1 MTKRAVFVCAAIA
14 LAIAIGCGGKDK
26 GGATTPTGGG
36 GDQTAGGGDTGDGAG
51 GDQTAGGAPTGDA
64 ARGEKVFGD
73 ACSTCHGDTGEGSKK
88 TPAVA
93 GAGALSK
100 FADDKALFDYLKKE
114 MPKDDP
120 GSLSDQEYADA
131 IAWMRSK

>member
-1 MTKRAVFVCAAIA
+1 MMKRAVFVCAAIA

-26 GGATTPTGGG
+26 GGATTPTGGDPTTGGGDTGGDTGG
-36 GDQTAGGGDTGDGAG
+36 GDQTAAG
-51 GDQTAGGAPTGDA
+51 MPTGDA
-64 ARGEKVFGD
+64 TRGEKVFGD
-73 ACSTCHGDTGEGSKK
+73 ACATCHGDAGEGSKK

-120 GSLSDQEYADA
+120 GSLSDQEYADS